1 MDIPGYNL
9 LRYDRGRDE
18 LGNIKRGGGLC
29 TFVKI
34 GLLCTELP
42 EYTIADKN
50 IELSTVKYKLPFTR
64 DIYVLNVYRPPN
76 GDIDVFVDCIQQCT
90 TELRDAR
97 NCDIFIG
104 GDMNIDMLR
113 PNTQSYKKISKF
125 NKLNQLRQLIK
136 TTTRPDSNTC
146 LDLIITN
153 CDITLKCCIPSKPKQ
168 RVKIL
173 ISGVFILINRHVST
187 FQSSSGLLIT
197 TDWGYYV
204 VFSRVEK
211 LVRAGFN
218 RLLG

>member
-1 MDIPGYNL
+1 MGKGLKVLFWNTRSIYNKIDSVRLEITKTQPDILNISETWLNDSINNIEVDIPGYNL

-153 CDITLKCCIPSKPKQ
+153 CDIT
-168 RVKIL
+168 
-173 ISGVFILINRHVST
+173 
-187 FQSSSGLLIT
+187 
-197 TDWGYYV
+197 
-204 VFSRVEK
+204 
-211 LVRAGFN
+211 
-218 RLLG
+218 